1 MQEIIWGKGDTED
14 MGNTHY
20 VLSSTLS
27 LHGSRGPG
35 TVHSIKNNTGKEVV
49 SSCLWLFNHS
59 ECFPFLFSPSHSSSL
74 ILS

>member
-1 MQEIIWGKGDTED
+1 MLTYDIPYSHIGIEDMAMQEIIWGKGDTED

-35 TVHSIKNNTGKEVV
+35 TVHSIKNNTGKD
-49 SSCLWLFNHS
+49 
-59 ECFPFLFSPSHSSSL
+59 
-74 ILS
+74 